1 MRRIQ
6 VRRKRALPLY
16 LTRHACG
23 AARTTRCGW
32 RRPGSR
38 RIPAIAAVAAV
49 TSSAQLALELAP
61 GRPGNSADPNLNAVA
76 DPDTGTAE
84 SRREIW
90 AADPAGFVRDRLGAH
105 LWDGQV
111 RILEAVRDHVRVA
124 VRSCNGSGKSYAA
137 AHIVLWWLMAFTESM
152 VITTAPTERQVRE
165 VLWREIRRAYR
176 GNEELID
183 GKLMRTTLELGDKHY
198 AHGISTNEPE
208 RFQGFHEGN
217 ILFVVDEASGMRED
231 IFEAIEG
238 SMTSAG
244 AHLLLLGNPTALG
257 GTFYEA
263 FHRRRDLWHT
273 IHISAF
279 DTPNVASGEI
289 EIPGLV
295 SPQWVSDAAL
305 NWGEGSPMYQVR
317 VLGEFPSDGVD
328 SLIALRLI
336 EAAILREPQDAREP
350 HDARVGPQVAHENSG
365 YPRVLRLSKDGF
377 SDDAQD
383 GGKPVEIPIEIG
395 VDVARFGNDRSVI
408 CVRQGERVLSLEVFG
423 RQDTMAT
430 VGRVVE
436 AVRRHRPVAVRVD
449 AIGIG
454 AGVVDRLR
462 ELGVAGVAGINVSE
476 RARNPEQFLNL
487 RAELFDGLRQRF
499 QEGRIRIP
507 DDPDLIAELSA
518 LRYSFSSSGQVRLE
532 SKDELRARGITSP
545 DRADA
550 LMLAFAAARRPGFK
564 AWA

>member
-1 MRRIQ
+1 MRRT
-6 VRRKRALPLY
+6 RAS
-16 LTRHACG
+16 G
-23 AARTTRCGW
+23 
-32 RRPGSR
+32 
-38 RIPAIAAVAAV
+38 AAVAA
-49 TSSAQLALELAP
+49 TSSVPLATNPPA
-61 GRPGNSADPNLNAVA
+61 AVA
-76 DPDTGTAE
+76 ATE
-84 SRREIW
+84 SRESGW
-90 AADPAGFVRDRLGAH
+90 ASDPVGFVRDQLGTR
-105 LWDGQV
+105 LWDGQEE
-111 RILEAVRDHVRVA
+111 ILEAVRDHVRVA
-124 VRSCNGSGKSYAA
+124 VRSCNGSGKTYVA
-137 AHIVLWWLMAFTESM
+137 AHVVLWWLMAFPESM

-183 GKLMRTTLELGDKHY
+183 GKLTRMALELGDKHY

-244 AHLLLLGNPTALG
+244 ARLLLLGNPTALG

-273 IHISAF
+273 LHISAF
-279 DTPNVASGEI
+279 DTPNVKSGRI
-289 EIPGLV
+289 DVPGLV
-295 SPQWVSDAAL
+295 SPQWVEDAAL
-305 NWGEGSPMYQVR
+305 NWGEDSPMYEVR
-317 VLGEFPSDGVD
+317 VLGEFPSEGED

-336 EAAILREPQDAREP
+336 EAAVVREPPTLREPQGDPSARGE
-350 HDARVGPQVAHENSG
+350 
-365 YPRVLRLSKDGF
+365 
-377 SDDAQD
+377 
-383 GGKPVEIPIEIG
+383 PIELG

-408 CVRQGERVLSLEVFG
+408 CARQGERVLSLEAFS

-436 AVRRHRPVAVRVD
+436 AVRRFTPDEVAAVRVD
-449 AIGIG
+449 TIGIG

-462 ELGVAGVAGINVSE
+462 ELGVAGVVAVNVSE

-499 QEGRIRIP
+499 QEGRMQIP
-507 DDPDLIAELSA
+507 DHPDLIAELSS
-518 LRYSFSSSGQVRLE
+518 LRYSYSSSGQIRLE
-532 SKDELRARGITSP
+532 SKDALRSHGLPSP
-545 DRADA
+545 DHADA
-550 LMLAFAAARRPGFK
+550 LMLAFAAARAPGFR
-564 AWA
+564 AWT

>member
-1 MRRIQ
+1 M
-6 VRRKRALPLY
+6 
-16 LTRHACG
+16 
-23 AARTTRCGW
+23 
-32 RRPGSR
+32 
-38 RIPAIAAVAAV
+38 
-49 TSSAQLALELAP
+49 
-61 GRPGNSADPNLNAVA
+61 
-76 DPDTGTAE
+76 
-84 SRREIW
+84 
-90 AADPAGFVRDRLGAH
+90 RDRLGAR
-105 LWDGQV
+105 LWDGQIQ
-111 RILEAVRDHVRVA
+111 ILEAVRDHVRVA

-137 AHIVLWWLMAFTESM
+137 AHIVLWWLMAFSESM

-176 GNEELID
+176 GNEELIE
-183 GKLMRTTLELGDKHY
+183 GKLTRTTLELGDKHY

-273 IHISAF
+273 LHISAF

-295 SPQWVSDAAL
+295 SPQWVTDAAL
-305 NWGEGSPMYQVR
+305 NWGENSPMYQVR
-317 VLGEFPSDGVD
+317 VLGEFPSEGVD

-336 EAAILREPQDAREP
+336 EAAILPRLQEASGDSAELIAEP
-350 HDARVGPQVAHENSG
+350 V
-365 YPRVLRLSKDGF
+365 
-377 SDDAQD
+377 
-383 GGKPVEIPIEIG
+383 EIG

-408 CVRQGERVLSLEVFG
+408 CVRQGERVLSLDVFG

-430 VGRVVE
+430 AGRVVE

-462 ELGVAGVAGINVSE
+462 ELGVAGIAGINVSE

-507 DDPDLIAELSA
+507 DDPDLIAELSS

-532 SKDELRARGITSP
+532 SKDDLRGRGIASP

-550 LMLAFAAARRPGFK
+550 LMLAFAGIRRPGFK